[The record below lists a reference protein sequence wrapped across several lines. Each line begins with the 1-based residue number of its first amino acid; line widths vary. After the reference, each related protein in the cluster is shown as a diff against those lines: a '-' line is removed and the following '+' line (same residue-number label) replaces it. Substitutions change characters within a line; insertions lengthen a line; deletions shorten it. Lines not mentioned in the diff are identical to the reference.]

1 MPRFVCRK
9 RHPPPSG
16 GAEPPCI
23 GKRSATLKT
32 YLFYD
37 LETTGLNP
45 AFDQPIQFAAIRT
58 DPDLNELERYDLAIA
73 LRPDVVP
80 SPQAMRVH
88 RIGPE
93 ILANGRS
100 EYEAV
105 RWIHALVNRP
115 QTISVGYNSLG
126 FDDEFLRFAFYRN
139 LLPPYTHQYHHDCGR
154 MDLLPFA
161 AVYRLFKPSVLQWP
175 ENNGRPSLKLEAL
188 AAANRLAAP
197 PFHTAM
203 NDVEALVALARRF
216 KTEADTWDYLCG
228 RFDKTVDQEQIR
240 QTPPAFFSPAGAH
253 RLVLLVASEFGS
265 ANAHLAPALGLGA
278 SAPYPNQRL
287 WLRLDLPELAE
298 AAVSNLPDTTR
309 VVRKKYGEPP
319 LVLPPLP
326 RYWTQL
332 DAPRQA
338 LAQQNLDRLQRQP
351 RLLAE
356 IAAYHR
362 AYRYPEVPAV
372 DPDAALYDHG
382 FWQKED
388 LAAFEQWHQ
397 APAQKRAARI
407 DAFGDPLA
415 RTLAARILFR
425 NFPGPQA
432 EFVQEARRAHFERIH
447 PPPGRPAP
455 VDYRGRPRLTPAAA
469 REEIAGLLS
478 QADLTAADRRL
489 LAALDRLI
497 VQRFE
502 GDAPERQGARGGTDP
517 GAKG

>member
-1 MPRFVCRK
+1 M
-9 RHPPPSG
+9 
-16 GAEPPCI
+16 
-23 GKRSATLKT
+23 KT

-45 AFDQPIQFAAIRT
+45 AFDQPVQFAAIRT
-58 DPDLNELERYDLAIA
+58 DTELNEVERYDLAIA

-80 SPQAMRVH
+80 SPRAMLVH

-93 ILANGRS
+93 TLSNGRS

-105 RWIHALVNRP
+105 QWIHALVNRP

-154 MDLLPFA
+154 MDLLPLA
-161 AVYRLFKPSVLQWP
+161 AVYRLFKPAVLQWP

-203 NDVEALVALARRF
+203 NDVTALVALARRL
-216 KTEADTWDYLCG
+216 KAEGDTWQYLCN
-228 RFDKTVDQEQIR
+228 RFDKAVDQEQIR
-240 QTPPAFFSPAGAH
+240 QTAPAFSSPAGPH
-253 RLVLLVASEFGS
+253 RLALLISSEFGS

-278 SAPYPNQRL
+278 STPYPNQRL

-298 AAVSNLPDTTR
+298 AAISNVPETTR

-326 RYWTQL
+326 RYWAQL

-338 LAQQNLDRLQRQP
+338 LAQQNLNRLQHQP

-356 IAAYHR
+356 IAAFHR
-362 AYRYPEVPAV
+362 AYRYPEVPGV

-388 LAAFEQWHQ
+388 LAAFARWHQ
-397 APAQKRAARI
+397 APATERAAQI
-407 DAFGDPLA
+407 NAFADPLA
-415 RTLAARILFR
+415 RVLGLRILFR
-425 NFPGPQA
+425 NFAGPHP
-432 EFVQEARRAHFERIH
+432 EPVEKARRTHLERIN
-447 PPPGRPAP
+447 PPPGAPGP
-455 VDYRGRPRLTPAAA
+455 VDYRGRPKLTPAEA
-469 REEIAGLLS
+469 RAEIAGLLS
-478 QADLTAADRRL
+478 RAEITEEDRRL
-489 LAALDRLI
+489 LNALDRFI

-502 GDAPERQGARGGTDP
+502 GKASNGSR
-517 GAKG
+517 